1 MSKFGIKGALDTLVH
16 GGVAQ
21 PPTYERKKDY
31 NLGKT
36 LGMLARLLSCVLF
49 TNFSSNVT
57 FLHSGCVVPFQLS
70 FVGSGTFGSVKEATR
85 LSTGQKVAVK
95 IIPKKN
101 VKGHEDMVDKEMKV
115 LEGLSHPNVI
125 SFYDWFE
132 SSATGGELFERICER
147 GKFTERDAVTL
158 VSTVLKGIKYLHEHH
173 IVHRD
178 LKPENLLY
186 KDESEDAELIIC
198 DFGFVIIVLYLLP
211 SCNCH
216 LVMAAFV
223 TLVATPGRKVYKKTL
238 NVGLSLLF
246 YTFRPD
252 RPLSP
257 PLPLSSSSSSQ
268 LTTDDGQTLTTLCGS
283 PGYVAPEIMLRKGY
297 GKPVDLWTMVDNL
310 LASYGD
316 LHNKAM
322 SVLPPVV

>member
-36 LGMLARLLSCVLF
+36 L
-49 TNFSSNVT
+49 
-57 FLHSGCVVPFQLS
+57 
-70 FVGSGTFGSVKEATR
+70 GSGTFGSVKEATR

-216 LVMAAFV
+216 LVMTAFV
-223 TLVATPGRKVYKKTL
+223 TLVATPGRK
-238 NVGLSLLF
+238 
-246 YTFRPD
+246 
-252 RPLSP
+252 
-257 PLPLSSSSSSQ
+257 

-283 PGYVAPEIMLRKGY
+283 PGYVGTYASCRLDTFDTFMVASSTLSRVRPSYEAHVILTVLCILNLVTAPEIMLRKGY